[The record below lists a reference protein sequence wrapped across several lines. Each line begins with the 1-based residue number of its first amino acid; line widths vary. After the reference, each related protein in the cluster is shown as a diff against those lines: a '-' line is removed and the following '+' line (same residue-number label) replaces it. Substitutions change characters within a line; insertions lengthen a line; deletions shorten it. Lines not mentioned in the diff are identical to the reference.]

1 MPTHS
6 QAQRENM
13 DMLKIKEI
21 LVPGY
26 KRVIEAIDQ
35 NAGLHSF
42 IAIHD
47 TTLGPALGGARIY
60 PYANPKAA
68 LEDVLRLAKGM
79 TYKSA
84 LSECGL
90 GGGKSVIIADPHKDK
105 TDSLLLAFG
114 EAIHSL
120 KGDYIT
126 AEDVGSSPEDMM
138 IIRRS
143 TPYVTALPTNQS
155 SGDPSHFTAWG
166 VFKGMQAVA
175 QKLWHNKSLRNK
187 RILIQGL
194 GHVGSKLAAL
204 LFWEGADL
212 ILSDID
218 LKQMHGLAH
227 LYGAKIVMPADSY
240 STPCDIFSPC
250 AMGGILND
258 KTIPQ
263 LKCRAIVGSANN
275 QLGTPEH
282 GFLLMKSG
290 ILYAPDYIVN
300 SGGLINVSVELDPL
314 GYDPKAS
321 RDRVDHIYDR
331 MLSIFH
337 KSEKEHKSTSQ
348 VADEIAEYNLQN
360 KVGMRAKPIIFK

>member
-1 MPTHS
+1 
-6 QAQRENM
+6 
-13 DMLKIKEI
+13 MLQIKEI
-21 LVPGY
+21 SVPGY
-26 KRVIEAIDQ
+26 KRVIEAIDK

-60 PYANPKAA
+60 PYENSKAA

-105 TDSLLLAFG
+105 TESLLLAFAD
-114 EAIHSL
+114 AIHHL

-138 IIRRS
+138 IIRKR
-143 TPYVTALPTNQS
+143 TPYVTALPTDKS

-175 QKLWHNKSLRNK
+175 QKLWHNKSLRNR

-204 LFWEGADL
+204 LFWEGADV

-218 LKQMHGLAH
+218 LKQLHILSH
-227 LYGAKIVMPADSY
+227 LYGSKTVPASDTY
-240 STPCDIFSPC
+240 TTPCDIFSPC
-250 AMGGILND
+250 ALGGIIND
-258 KTIPQ
+258 DTIPK
-263 LKCRAIVGSANN
+263 LRCKAIVGSANN
-275 QLGTPEH
+275 QLGNAAH
-282 GFLLMKSG
+282 GVQLMKRG

-300 SGGLINVSVELDPL
+300 SGGLINVASELDPH
-314 GYDPKAS
+314 GYDPKAA
-321 RDRVDHIYDR
+321 RDRVDQIFER
-331 MLSIFH
+331 ILAIFH

-348 VADEIAEYNLQN
+348 VADEIAEYNLQH
-360 KVGMRAKPIIFK
+360 KIGRREKPINFKLRS